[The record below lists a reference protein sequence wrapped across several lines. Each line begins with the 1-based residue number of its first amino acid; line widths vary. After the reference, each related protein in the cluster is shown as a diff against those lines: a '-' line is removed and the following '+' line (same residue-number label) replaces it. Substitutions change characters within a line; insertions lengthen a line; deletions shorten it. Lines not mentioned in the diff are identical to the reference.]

1 MIDSSDL
8 RHIIVVFIV
17 IAMLII
23 QGLRMLVKPA
33 SIHENTLTYRYIFQ
47 RFFRH
52 LDKEVE
58 RTGKLTY
65 KHIQIYGLILMVSGL
80 LLLGIALIMLLSLR

>member
-23 QGLRMLVKPA
+23 QGLRMLGLGSKVCWQVPA
-33 SIHENTLTYRYIFQ
+33 RPDLT
-47 RFFRH
+47 
-52 LDKEVE
+52 
-58 RTGKLTY
+58 RT
-65 KHIQIYGLILMVSGL
+65 
-80 LLLGIALIMLLSLR
+80 